1 LRIQIND
8 RGMRD
13 LAIESPNVIS
23 SSHLNNMAEGAGVTS
38 TKGVVRFS
46 VSLPPTLVKEFDE
59 VRRRMGYS
67 NRSKAVHGAFRG
79 FISENKW
86 TYEDA
91 AEITGAVVMLY
102 YLDKPD
108 LLNQIV
114 RTQHGFEGVISSSM
128 HVHLTKSKC
137 LEIVGV
143 KGKAKDVKSLT
154 QELAT
159 KKGVKQLKFVAI
171 AL

>member
-1 LRIQIND
+1 
-8 RGMRD
+8 
-13 LAIESPNVIS
+13 
-23 SSHLNNMAEGAGVTS
+23 MAS

-46 VSLPPTLVKEFDE
+46 VSLPPTLVREFDE
-59 VRRRMGYS
+59 VRRKMGYG
-67 NRSKAVHGAFRG
+67 NRSKAVHDAFRG
-79 FISENKW
+79 FISENEW
-86 TYEDA
+86 TYEDT
-91 AEITGAVVMLY
+91 AEITGAVIMLY

-114 RTQHGFEGVISSSM
+114 RTQHEFESVVSSSM
-128 HVHLTKSKC
+128 HVHLTKNKC

-143 KGKAKDVKSLT
+143 KGKAKDVKGLT
-154 QELAT
+154 RELTT

>member
-1 LRIQIND
+1 
-8 RGMRD
+8 
-13 LAIESPNVIS
+13 
-23 SSHLNNMAEGAGVTS
+23 MAS

-59 VRRRMGYS
+59 VRRKMGYG
-67 NRSKAVHGAFRG
+67 NRSKAVHDAFRG

-86 TYEDA
+86 TYDDT
-91 AEITGAVVMLY
+91 AEITGAIVMLY
-102 YLDKPD
+102 YLDKPG

-114 RTQHGFEGVISSSM
+114 RTQHGFEGVVSSSM

-137 LEIVGV
+137 LEIIGV
-143 KGKAKDVKSLT
+143 KGKAKDVRGLT
-154 QELAT
+154 QELMT

-171 AL
+171 AV